1 MKMGY
6 LRKIVFVSL
15 LLTIFSVA
23 QAVEKSPVLTG
34 STAEGT
40 RIEIYSELNPLAINQ
55 IHTWHIRIL
64 DAQGMHLQAQMSIS
78 GGMPEHDH
86 GMPTAPQI
94 TSQLENGDYRLEGM
108 RFHMPGLWQLLIEL
122 SIDGNQQIAVID
134 FHL

>member
-1 MKMGY
+1 MGY